1 MRILHVSSARTFG
14 GGERHFVDLTRGLT
28 ARGNEIF
35 VSLRPTCKWQDRLDF
50 LPNERL
56 FKVSIRN
63 SFGVLSAI
71 RIADFV
77 RENKI
82 AIVHAHVARDYIPV
96 SIACMASPAR
106 FVLTRHVLFP
116 LKPFNRFALKN
127 LDRAI
132 AVSDAVAVNLK
143 RVFPPEKI
151 AVIYNGVDVHSL
163 SPEDKLSAAREF
175 RRLHRLP
182 PEALLVGTLGEL
194 KELKGQREFVLAASE
209 IVKTLPDCRFVIV
222 GEDNSLDK
230 KFRRELKRL
239 VSIFELEENFL
250 WLDWLDDT
258 RPFFAAI
265 DMFVSPS
272 RSESFGLAIL
282 EAMASG
288 VAVVATETEGAKQ
301 LLGINGAFAKVE
313 DPIDLAMHIQAMLE
327 DEKIRETAAA
337 EAQTRASTMFDLD
350 RMIDR
355 TERLYTDIL
364 KSKMTGS
371 AIGRSL

>member
-14 GGERHFVDLTRGLT
+14 GGERHFVDLARGLT
-28 ARGNEIF
+28 ARGHEVF
-35 VSLRPTCKWQDRLDF
+35 ASLRPTCKWQDRLDF
-50 LPNERL
+50 LPDERL

-63 SFGVLSAI
+63 SFGVLSAM

-82 AIVHAHVARDYIPV
+82 DIVHAHVARDYIPV
-96 SIACMASPAR
+96 SIACMASPAK

-132 AVSDAVAVNLK
+132 AVSDAVAMNLK

-151 AVIYNGVDVHSL
+151 AVIYNGVDTNSL
-163 SPEDKLSAAREF
+163 MVEDKISAASEF
-175 RRLHRLP
+175 RQLHQLP
-182 PEALLVGTLGEL
+182 PVAPLVGTLGEL

-209 IVKTLPDCRFVIV
+209 IVKTLPDCRFVVV
-222 GEDNSLDK
+222 GEDNSMDK
-230 KFRRELKRL
+230 KFRRELRRL
-239 VSIFELEENFL
+239 VSIFDLKENFL

-265 DMFVSPS
+265 DVFVSPS

-288 VAVVATETEGAKQ
+288 VAVVAAETDGAKQ
-301 LLGINGAFAKVE
+301 LLGINGAFAKIE
-313 DPIDLAMHIQAMLE
+313 DPIDLATHIKAML
-327 DEKIRETAAA
+327 DNDKIRESAAI
-337 EAQTRASTMFDLD
+337 EAQRRAATMFDLN
-350 RMIDR
+350 RMIEQ
-355 TERLYTDIL
+355 TEQLYETIL
-364 KSKMTGS
+364 KAK
-371 AIGRSL
+371 